1 MHKPELIYA
10 KNPEFPEEVA
20 WTVAFAPTFE
30 TRLKTKTYI
39 ETVENKVPVPA
50 RHTPDEL
57 QFIFLVER
65 SDTMK
70 G

>member
-30 TRLKTKTYI
+30 TRLKTKANI
-39 ETVENKVPVPA
+39 EIVENKEPVST
-50 RHTPDEL
+50 RHIPN
-57 QFIFLVER
+57 
-65 SDTMK
+65 
-70 G
+70 